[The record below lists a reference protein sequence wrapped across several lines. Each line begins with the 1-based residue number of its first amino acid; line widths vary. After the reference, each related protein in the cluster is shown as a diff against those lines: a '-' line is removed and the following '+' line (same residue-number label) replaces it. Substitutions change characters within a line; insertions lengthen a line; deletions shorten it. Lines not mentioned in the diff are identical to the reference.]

1 LAAFRPLT
9 GAAAAGI
16 AVVAMVTALTAA
28 AFVPLLGHAQA
39 GAALLDV
46 LTAPYTLRITRFT
59 LLQAGLSTLLSVG
72 FAIPLARGLKHQ
84 QQFMFRGTL
93 LRLMALPLGLPALVG
108 VLGIVEVFG
117 QRGWVNGLLAG
128 LGLDGRIEIYGLTG
142 ILLAHVF
149 FNMPLAARMVLS
161 GLEAI
166 PYESERLSAQLGFTH
181 GQHWR
186 HVEWPAVRQ
195 VLPGTLLLVFM
206 LCAASFT
213 IVLTLGG
220 GPSATTLE
228 VAIYQALRFDFDPG
242 QAVVLALLQL
252 LLCASCYLLLSRLGT
267 DVDPGMTL
275 GARARPGFRGGG
287 RRLGDR
293 LLIAVAGAFIALP
306 LVAIVISGLKA
317 PLASLLAQSAVW
329 QAASTSLAVALAAT
343 ALAMIAAWSLA
354 VARRDTLRMRQP
366 PAWRLALDKVGGLI
380 AGLTLAM
387 PPIVLGAGWFVLA
400 LGFEGPF
407 SIAPAAVVAGN
418 ALLALP
424 FAVRIIEPAMLSHAQ
439 AYDRL
444 ALSLGLEGMARLR
457 LIDWPV
463 LGRPAGLAAALAMA
477 MSLGDLGIITL
488 FGSEDFLTLPYLLL
502 QRMGTYRT
510 TDAAGLALILGGLCL
525 ALIWTAERMARP
537 TQRRVP

>member
-1 LAAFRPLT
+1 MT
-9 GAAAAGI
+9 AAAAGI
-16 AVVAMVTALTAA
+16 AVVAAVTALTAA
-28 AFVPLLGHAQA
+28 AVVPLLARAQA
-39 GAALLDV
+39 GAPLLDV

-72 FAIPLARGLKHQ
+72 FAIPLARALAHQ
-84 QQFMFRGTL
+84 PQFVLRGTL
-93 LRLMALPLGLPALVG
+93 LRLMALPLGLPSLVG

-128 LGLDGRIEIYGLTG
+128 LGLDSRLEIYGLTG

-166 PYESERLSAQLGFTH
+166 PYESERLSAQLGFTRA
-181 GQHWR
+181 QHWR

-252 LLCASCYLLLSRLGT
+252 MLCASCYLLLDRLGT

-275 GARARPGFRGGG
+275 GARARSGLRGSG

-293 LLIAVAGAFIALP
+293 LLIAIAGAFVALP
-306 LVAIVISGLKA
+306 LLAIVISGLEA
-317 PLASLLAQSAVW
+317 PLGSLLAQPAVW

-343 ALAMIAAWSLA
+343 ALAMAAAWALA
-354 VARRDTLRMRQP
+354 AARRETMRMRDP
-366 PAWRLALDKVGGLI
+366 PAWRRALEQVGGLV

-400 LGFEGPF
+400 LGFDGPF

-424 FAVRIIEPAMLSHAQ
+424 FAARIIEPAMLGHAQ

-444 ALSLGLEGMARLR
+444 ALSLGLGGVRRFR

-488 FGSEDFLTLPYLLL
+488 FGSEDFITLPYLLL

-525 ALIWTAERMARP
+525 ALIWTAEWMARP
-537 TQRRVP
+537 ARRSAP

>member
-1 LAAFRPLT
+1 MT

-16 AVVAMVTALTAA
+16 AVVAVVAGLTAA
-28 AFVPLLGHAQA
+28 AFVPLLSHAQA
-39 GAALLDV
+39 GAPLLDV

-59 LLQAGLSTLLSVG
+59 LVQAGLSTLLSVG
-72 FAIPLARGLKHQ
+72 FAIPLARALKHQ

-117 QRGWVNGLLAG
+117 QRGWANRLLAG
-128 LGLDGRIEIYGLTG
+128 LGLDSRLEIYGLAG
-142 ILLAHVF
+142 ILIAHVF

-166 PYESERLSAQLGFTH
+166 PHESERLSAQLAFTPV
-181 GQHWR
+181 QHWR

-195 VLPGTLLLVFM
+195 VLPGALLLVFM

-252 LLCASCYLLLSRLGT
+252 LLCATCYLLLSRLGAQ
-267 DVDPGMTL
+267 VDPGMTL
-275 GARARPGFRGGG
+275 GAPARPVLLRSG
-287 RRLGDR
+287 RTVGNWLM
-293 LLIAVAGAFIALP
+293 IAVAGAFIALP
-306 LVAIVISGLKA
+306 LVAIVISGLEA
-317 PLASLLAQSAVW
+317 PLGSLLAQSAVW

-343 ALAMIAAWSLA
+343 ALAMVAAWSLA
-354 VARRDTLRMRQP
+354 VARRDTLRLRRP

-407 SIAPAAVVAGN
+407 SVAPAAVVAGN

-424 FAVRIIEPAMLSHAQ
+424 FAVKIIAPAVLSHARS
-439 AYDRL
+439 YDRL
-444 ALSLGLEGMARLR
+444 ALSLGLQGMTRFR

-525 ALIWTAERMARP
+525 ALIWTAEWMARP
-537 TQRRVP
+537 TQRSAP

>member
-1 LAAFRPLT
+1 MT
-9 GAAAAGI
+9 GAASGGI
-16 AVVAMVTALTAA
+16 AVVAVVTALTAA
-28 AFVPLLGHAQA
+28 AFVPLIGHARA
-39 GAALLDV
+39 GAPLLDF

-72 FAIPLARGLKHQ
+72 FAIPLARALAHQ
-84 QQFMFRGTL
+84 PQFMLRGTL

-117 QRGWVNGLLAG
+117 QRGWVNGLLAAA
-128 LGLDGRIEIYGLTG
+128 GLDSRLEIYGLTG

-166 PYESERLSAQLGFTH
+166 PYESERLSAQLGFTPA
-181 GQHWR
+181 QHWR

-252 LLCASCYLLLSRLGT
+252 LLCASCYLLLGRLGT

-275 GARARPGFRGGG
+275 GARARPGSRGSG
-287 RRLGDR
+287 RRTGDW
-293 LLIAVAGAFIALP
+293 LLIALAGAFIALP
-306 LVAIVISGLKA
+306 LVAIAISGLQA
-317 PLASLLAQSAVW
+317 PLASLLAQPAVW

-343 ALAMIAAWSLA
+343 ALAMAAAWLLA
-354 VARRDTLRMRQP
+354 AARRDTLRMRDP
-366 PAWRLALDKVGGLI
+366 PRWRRALDKVGGLV

-407 SIAPAAVVAGN
+407 SIAPSAVVAGN

-424 FAVRIIEPAMLSHAQ
+424 FSVRIIEPAMLGHAQ

-444 ALSLGLEGMARLR
+444 VLSLGIKGLTRFR

-525 ALIWTAERMARP
+525 SLIWTAEWMARP
-537 TQRRVP
+537 ARRSTP

>member
-1 LAAFRPLT
+1 LAAFRQLT
-9 GAAAAGI
+9 GAAAAGL
-16 AVVAMVTALTAA
+16 AVVGVVMALTAA
-28 AFVPLLGHAQA
+28 AIVPLLSHAQA
-39 GAALLDV
+39 SAAPLDV
-46 LTAPYTLRITRFT
+46 VSAPYTLRIIRFT
-59 LLQAGLSTLLSVG
+59 LLQAGLSTILSV
-72 FAIPLARGLKHQ
+72 ALAVPLARALAHQ
-84 QQFMFRGTL
+84 PQFMFRDTL

-128 LGLDGRIEIYGLTG
+128 LSVESRFEIYGLTG

-149 FNMPLAARMVLS
+149 FNMPLAARMVLA

-166 PYESERLSAQLGFTH
+166 PYEADRLSAQLGFTR

-252 LLCASCYLLLSRLGT
+252 VLCASCYLLLGRLGT
-267 DVDPGMTL
+267 EVDPGTTL
-275 GARARPGFRGGG
+275 GARARPALLRGKG
-287 RRLGDR
+287 RLGDR
-293 LLIAVAGAFIALP
+293 LLIAAAAAFIALP
-306 LVAIVISGLKA
+306 LIAIVIAGLKA
-317 PLASLLAQSAVW
+317 PLATLLTQSTVW
-329 QAASTSLAVALAAT
+329 QAAGTSLAVALAAT
-343 ALAMIAAWSLA
+343 ALAMAAAWSLA
-354 VARRDTLRMRQP
+354 AARRDTLRHRHP
-366 PAWRLALDKVGGLI
+366 PAWRRMLDKIGGLS
-380 AGLTLAM
+380 AGLTLAL

-424 FAVRIIEPAMLSHAQ
+424 FALRIIEPAMLSHAR
-439 AYDRL
+439 ADDRL
-444 ALSLGLEGMARLR
+444 ALSLGLEGTTRFR

-463 LGRPAGLAAALAMA
+463 LGRPVGLAAALAMA

-510 TDAAGLALILGGLCL
+510 SDAAGLALILGSICL
-525 ALIWTAERMARP
+525 MLIWTAEWMARAP
-537 TQRRVP
+537 RRSEP